1 MIQDNDTKTA
11 ISSYLKKAICY
22 ELPLQVVDICKRT
35 IDAYVGVLMDLA
47 GSELVGCFKPF
58 IDVFYRILAQ
68 SVLFLAFVPPTGLS

>member
-47 GSELVGCFKPF
+47 GSELVGCFN
-58 IDVFYRILAQ
+58 A
-68 SVLFLAFVPPTGLS
+68 